1 VAKQGKNIDDL
12 HYVVDLLQAQLPPD
26 FGQQLNISFTTLDG
40 QFPPPAVTL
49 PAERFCNSFLGG
61 FCRPLIG

>member
-1 VAKQGKNIDDL
+1 L

-40 QFPPPAVTL
+40 LFPPPAVTL
-49 PAERFCNSFLGG
+49 PAIDIFLYDVWCQLRG
-61 FCRPLIG
+61 FATAA